1 MNKKI
6 IIIVPIIIILASL
19 YIFSVNQID
28 EKSLSNTFEFSA
40 VYFDDSHVVK
50 ISFLDRSNYTNAAI
64 LEIEGLSQ
72 PFQKKYDNSS
82 FLVVIP
88 ISSTP
93 QYGWNT
99 IPVTLLID
107 HKEFGK
113 LILKT
118 EIVPYGQPSPKVI
131 YSRPSTNQV

>member
-6 IIIVPIIIILASL
+6 IIIIPIVIILVSL
-19 YIFSVNQID
+19 YVFNVNQVD
-28 EKSLSNTFEFSA
+28 EKHLASTFEFSA
-40 VYFDDSHVVK
+40 MYFENSHVVK
-50 ISFLDRSNYTNAAI
+50 ISYLDRSNHTNTVI

-82 FLVVIP
+82 FVEEVP

-93 QYGWNT
+93 QYGWKT
-99 IPVTLLID
+99 TPVTLLID

-118 EIVPYGQPSPKVI
+118 EIVPYGQPSSKVI
-131 YSRPSTNQV
+131 YGRP

>member
-6 IIIVPIIIILASL
+6 IIIIPVIIILASL
-19 YIFSVNQID
+19 YVFSVNQVD
-28 EKSLSNTFEFSA
+28 EKGLSSTFEFSA
-40 VYFDDSHVVK
+40 IYFDDSHVVT
-50 ISFLDRSNYTNAAI
+50 ISFLDRSNHTNTAI

-82 FLVVIP
+82 FVENIP
-88 ISSTP
+88 FSSTP
-93 QYGWNT
+93 QYGWKT
-99 IPVTLLID
+99 TPVTLLID

-118 EIVPYGQPSPKVI
+118 EIVPYGQPSSKVV
-131 YSRPSTNQV
+131 YGRQ

>member
-6 IIIVPIIIILASL
+6 IIVIFTIVVVSLL
-19 YIFSVNQID
+19 YIFSSNQVD
-28 EKSLSNTFEFSA
+28 EKRLGNTFEFSA
-40 VYFDDSHVVK
+40 TYFDDSHIAK
-50 ISFLDRSNYTNAAI
+50 ISFLDRSNHTDTAI

-72 PFQKKYDNSS
+72 PFQKKYNNSS
-82 FLVVIP
+82 FVENIP

-93 QYGWNT
+93 QYGWKT
-99 IPVTLLID
+99 TPVTLLIN

-118 EIVPYGQPSPKVI
+118 EIVPYGQPPSKVI
-131 YSRPSTNQV
+131 YGKP

>member
-6 IIIVPIIIILASL
+6 IITVPIIIILVSL
-19 YIFSVNQID
+19 YVFNINSVD
-28 EKSLSNTFEFSA
+28 EKRLANTFEFSA

-50 ISFLDRSNYTNAAI
+50 ILYLDRSHHTNTAI

-72 PFQKKYDNSS
+72 PFQKKYVNSS
-82 FLVVIP
+82 FVEDIP

-93 QYGWNT
+93 QYGWKT
-99 IPVTLLID
+99 TPVTLLID

-118 EIVPYGQPSPKVI
+118 EIVPYGQPSSKVI
-131 YSRPSTNQV
+131 YGRP

>member
-6 IIIVPIIIILASL
+6 IIIIPLIIILVSL
-19 YIFSVNQID
+19 YVFNINQVD
-28 EKSLSNTFEFSA
+28 EKRLASTFEFSA
-40 VYFDDSHVVK
+40 IYFDDSHVVK
-50 ISFLDRSNYTNAAI
+50 ISFFDRSNHTNTAI

-72 PFQKKYDNSS
+72 TFQKKYDNSS
-82 FLVVIP
+82 FVENIP

-93 QYGWNT
+93 QYGWKT

-113 LILKT
+113 IILKT
-118 EIVPYGQPSPKVI
+118 EIVPYGQPFSKVI
-131 YSRPSTNQV
+131 YGRP

>member
-6 IIIVPIIIILASL
+6 IVIIPIIVILVSL
-19 YIFSVNQID
+19 YVFNVNQVD
-28 EKSLSNTFEFSA
+28 EKRLDSTFEFSA
-40 VYFDDSHVVK
+40 IYFGNGHFVT
-50 ISFLDRSNYTNAAI
+50 ISFHDKTNQTNTAI

-72 PFQKKYDNSS
+72 PFQKKYDTSS
-82 FLVVIP
+82 FVESIP

-93 QYGWNT
+93 QYGWKT
-99 IPVTLLID
+99 TPVTLLID

-118 EIVPYGQPSPKVI
+118 EIVPYGQPSSKVV
-131 YSRPSTNQV
+131 YGRP

>member
-1 MNKKI
+1 MDKKI
-6 IIIVPIIIILASL
+6 IITIPIIIILVAL
-19 YIFSVNQID
+19 YVFSINQVD
-28 EKSLSNTFEFSA
+28 EKNIANTFEFSTI
-40 VYFDDSHVVK
+40 YFDDNNVVK
-50 ISFLDRSNYTNAAI
+50 ISFLDRSNHTNTAV

-72 PFQKKYDNSS
+72 SFQKKYDSSS
-82 FLVVIP
+82 FVEDIP

-93 QYGWNT
+93 QYGWKT

-118 EIVPYGQPSPKVI
+118 EITPYGQPASKVI
-131 YSRPSTNQV
+131 YGRP

>member
-6 IIIVPIIIILASL
+6 IVIIPLIVILVSL
-19 YIFSVNQID
+19 YVFNVNQVD
-28 EKSLSNTFEFSA
+28 EKRLDSTFEFSA
-40 VYFDDSHVVK
+40 IYFDKGHFVT
-50 ISFLDRSNYTNAAI
+50 ISFHDKTNQTNTAI

-72 PFQKKYDNSS
+72 PFQKKYDTSS
-82 FLVVIP
+82 FVESIP

-93 QYGWNT
+93 QYGWKT
-99 IPVTLLID
+99 TPVTLLID

-118 EIVPYGQPSPKVI
+118 EIVPDGQPSSKVV
-131 YSRPSTNQV
+131 YGRP

>member
-6 IIIVPIIIILASL
+6 IIVVPIVIIIISL
-19 YIFSVNQID
+19 YIFIVNQVD
-28 EKSLSNTFEFSA
+28 EKRLDNTFEFSA
-40 VYFDDSHVVK
+40 IYFDDSHVVK
-50 ISFLDRSNYTNAAI
+50 ISFLDRSNHTDAAI

-82 FLVVIP
+82 FIEDVSIY
-88 ISSTP
+88 STP
-93 QYGWNT
+93 QYGWKT
-99 IPVTLLID
+99 TPVTLLID

-118 EIVPYGQPSPKVI
+118 EITPYGQPSSKVI
-131 YSRPSTNQV
+131 YSRP

>member
-6 IIIVPIIIILASL
+6 IIAVPIIIVIASL
-19 YIFSVNQID
+19 YIFIVNQVD
-28 EKSLSNTFEFSA
+28 EKRLDNTFEFSA
-40 VYFDDSHVVK
+40 IYFDDSHVVK
-50 ISFLDRSNYTNAAI
+50 MSFLDRSNHTNTAI

-82 FLVVIP
+82 FIEDVSIY
-88 ISSTP
+88 STP
-93 QYGWNT
+93 QYGWKT
-99 IPVTLLID
+99 TPVTLLID

-118 EIVPYGQPSPKVI
+118 EITPYGQPASKVI
-131 YSRPSTNQV
+131 YGRP

>member
-6 IIIVPIIIILASL
+6 IIIIPIIIVLVSL
-19 YIFSVNQID
+19 YISSVNQID
-28 EKSLSNTFEFSA
+28 EKRLANVFEFSA
-40 VYFDDSHVVK
+40 IYYGDIHIVK
-50 ISFLDRSNYTNAAI
+50 ISFHDITNHTSTAV

-72 PFQKKYDNSS
+72 PFQKKYETAS
-82 FLVVIP
+82 FVENIP

-93 QYGWNT
+93 QYGWKT
-99 IPVTLLID
+99 TPVTLLVN

-118 EIVPYGQPSPKVI
+118 EIVPYGQPPSKVI
-131 YSRPSTNQV
+131 YGRP

>member
-6 IIIVPIIIILASL
+6 IITIPIIIILVSL
-19 YIFSVNQID
+19 YVFSVNRLD
-28 EKSLSNTFEFSA
+28 EKRLANTFEFSA
-40 VYFDDSHVVK
+40 TYFDGSHVIK
-50 ISFLDRSNYTNAAI
+50 ISFLDRSNHTDAAI

-72 PFQKKYDNSS
+72 PFQKKYNNSS
-82 FLVVIP
+82 FVENVQ

-93 QYGWNT
+93 QYGWAT
-99 IPVTLLID
+99 TPVTLLIN

-118 EIVPYGQPSPKVI
+118 EIVPYGQPPSKVI
-131 YSRPSTNQV
+131 YGKP

>member
-6 IIIVPIIIILASL
+6 IIIIPIIIILVSL
-19 YIFSVNQID
+19 YVFSVNQID
-28 EKSLSNTFEFSA
+28 EKRLASTFEFSA
-40 VYFDDSHVVK
+40 IYFEDSHVVK
-50 ISFLDRSNYTNAAI
+50 ISYLDRSNHTYTVI

-82 FLVVIP
+82 FVEDVP

-93 QYGWNT
+93 QYGWKT
-99 IPVTLLID
+99 TPVTLLINN
-107 HKEFGK
+107 KEFGK

-118 EIVPYGQPSPKVI
+118 EIVPYGQPSSKVI
-131 YSRPSTNQV
+131 YGRP

>member
-6 IIIVPIIIILASL
+6 IIIIPIIVILVSL
-19 YIFSVNQID
+19 YVFSVNQVD
-28 EKSLSNTFEFSA
+28 EKRLASTFEFSA
-40 VYFDDSHVVK
+40 IYFDDSHVVT
-50 ISFLDRSNYTNAAI
+50 ISFLDRSNHTNTAI

-82 FLVVIP
+82 FVENIP

-93 QYGWNT
+93 QYGWKT
-99 IPVTLLID
+99 TPVTLLID

-118 EIVPYGQPSPKVI
+118 EIVPYGQPSSKVI
-131 YSRPSTNQV
+131 YGRP

>member
-6 IIIVPIIIILASL
+6 IIIIPIIIVIVSL
-19 YIFSVNQID
+19 YISSVNQID
-28 EKSLSNTFEFSA
+28 EKRLANVFEFSA
-40 VYFDDSHVVK
+40 IYYSDIHTVK
-50 ISFLDRSNYTNAAI
+50 ISFHDITNHTSTAV

-72 PFQKKYDNSS
+72 PFQKKYETSS
-82 FLVVIP
+82 FVENIP

-93 QYGWNT
+93 QYGWKT
-99 IPVTLLID
+99 TPVTLLIN

-118 EIVPYGQPSPKVI
+118 EIVPYGQPPSKVI
-131 YSRPSTNQV
+131 YGRP

>member
-6 IIIVPIIIILASL
+6 IIIIPIIIILVSL
-19 YIFSVNQID
+19 YVFSVNQID
-28 EKSLSNTFEFSA
+28 EKRLASTLEFSA
-40 VYFDDSHVVK
+40 IYFEDGHVVK
-50 ISFLDRSNYTNAAI
+50 ISYLDRSNHTNTAI

-82 FLVVIP
+82 FVEDVP

-93 QYGWNT
+93 QYGWKT
-99 IPVTLLID
+99 TPVTLLIN

-113 LILKT
+113 IILKT
-118 EIVPYGQPSPKVI
+118 EIVPYGQPSSKVI
-131 YSRPSTNQV
+131 YGRP

>member
-6 IIIVPIIIILASL
+6 IITVPIIIIISL
-19 YIFSVNQID
+19 YVFNVNQID
-28 EKSLSNTFEFSA
+28 VKHLANTFEFSA
-40 VYFDDSHVVK
+40 VYFDDSHIVK
-50 ISFLDRSNYTNAAI
+50 VSYLDRSNQTNTAI

-72 PFQKKYDNSS
+72 PFQKKYDSAS
-82 FLVVIP
+82 FVEVIP

-93 QYGWNT
+93 QYGWKT
-99 IPVTLLID
+99 TPVTLLID

-118 EIVPYGQPSPKVI
+118 EIVPYGQPPSKVI
-131 YSRPSTNQV
+131 YGRP

>member
-6 IIIVPIIIILASL
+6 IITIPIIIILTSL
-19 YIFSVNQID
+19 YIFSTNQVD
-28 EKSLSNTFEFSA
+28 EKRLSSTFEFSA
-40 VYFDDSHVVK
+40 IYFNDNHLVK
-50 ISFLDRSNYTNAAI
+50 ISFLDRSNHTDAAI

-72 PFQKKYDNSS
+72 PFQKKYNNSS
-82 FLVVIP
+82 FVEDIH

-93 QYGWNT
+93 QYGWKT
-99 IPVTLLID
+99 TPVTLLIY

-118 EIVPYGQPSPKVI
+118 EITPYGQPSSKVI
-131 YSRPSTNQV
+131 YGRP